1 MFTTSQAFKDHSKCG
16 GFGYLTAFMFAIATF
31 FLTEYLLR
39 TMASAGTTE
48 LASLYGACASN
59 AMMTFFGFA
68 CFFDGRTL
76 AGTIKVIR
84 PYLPVSFFLII
95 AFFAQI

>member
-16 GFGYLTAFMFAIATF
+16 PFGYVTALIFAVATF

-48 LASLYGACASN
+48 LASLYGACSSI
-59 AMMTFFGFA
+59 AMTTFFAFA
-68 CFFDGRTL
+68 CWFDGRTL
-76 AGTIKVIR
+76 DGTIKVIW
-84 PYLPVSFFLII
+84 PYFPVSAFCII
-95 AFFAQI
+95 AFIAQI